1 MLKYLNFNKNTV
13 DENRKNLEKELNTVS
28 DTNIFQKKYI
38 MNKMCL
44 QAFFTENVQ
53 SSQIARILNIDPS
66 TVTKARKEM
75 NFNMVGQIV
84 SNKTV
89 DKIFEKYNLTQYR
102 SYFSEKVKRSS
113 SFKNKTENNSN
124 NMPDMII
131 KIMQHNK
138 RVPMKYISD
147 YIINVFHLS
156 KPVSNNELIG
166 YYLEANK
173 KEVSICVDYIF
184 ITYILLTNGNI
195 PYEQLKDYC
204 SAYLKL
210 HCARSDY
217 DKAKALISNNNKDLT
232 YRIEENDI
240 METLKNQKIPLSV
253 VTDFEDNVYDLLTDY
268 NSNVVKDIPSDFGT
282 KIKEIETKPV
292 DNTCTEPVK
301 SETLTGEISKIAI
314 KAIESKEYNIAYKL
328 IAILTESI

>member
-75 NFNMVGQIV
+75 RFNMDGQIV

-113 SFKNKTENNSN
+113 SKNKTENKSN

-147 YIINVFHLS
+147 YITNVFHLS

-173 KEVSICVDYIF
+173 KEVSICIDYIF

-195 PYEQLKDYC
+195 PYKQLKDYC
-204 SAYLKL
+204 STYLKL

-217 DKAKALISNNNKDLT
+217 DKAKALISNNNKVLT
-232 YRIEENDI
+232 YDIEENI
-240 METLKNQKIPLSV
+240 VIEALKNQRIPLSAI
-253 VTDFEDNVYDLLTDY
+253 TDFEDTVYELLSTN
-268 NSNVVKDIPSDFGT
+268 NSSIVKELPSDFGSEV
-282 KIKEIETKPV
+282 KETKSISI
-292 DNTCTEPVK
+292 DNTAIKHIE
-301 SETLTGEISKIAI
+301 SETLTDEISKIAI
-314 KAIESKEYNIAYKL
+314 KAIESKEYSIAYKL
-328 IAILTESI
+328 IAILTENVQ

>member
-28 DTNIFQKKYI
+28 DTNTVQKKYI
-38 MNKMCL
+38 VNRICL

-66 TVTKARKEM
+66 TVTKVRKEM
-75 NFNMVGQIV
+75 CFNMDGQIV

-113 SFKNKTENNSN
+113 SSKNKIENNSN
-124 NMPDMII
+124 NMPDMIV

-147 YIINVFHLS
+147 YITNVFHLS
-156 KPVSNNELIG
+156 KPVSNNELIK

-217 DKAKALISNNNKDLT
+217 DKAKALISNNN
-232 YRIEENDI
+232 IEA
-240 METLKNQKIPLSV
+240 LKNQRIPLSAI
-253 VTDFEDNVYDLLTDY
+253 TDFEDTVYELLSTN
-268 NSNVVKDIPSDFGT
+268 NSSIVKELPSDFGSEV
-282 KIKEIETKPV
+282 KETKSISI
-292 DNTCTEPVK
+292 DNMAIKHIE
-301 SETLTGEISKIAI
+301 SETLTDEIGKIAI
-314 KAIESKEYNIAYKL
+314 KAIESKEYSIAYKL
-328 IAILTESI
+328 IAILTENVQ